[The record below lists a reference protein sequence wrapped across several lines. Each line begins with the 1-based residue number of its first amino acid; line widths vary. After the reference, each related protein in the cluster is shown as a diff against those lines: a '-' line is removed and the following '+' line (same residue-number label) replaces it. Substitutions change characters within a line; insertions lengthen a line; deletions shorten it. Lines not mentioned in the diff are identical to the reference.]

1 MQTDYTIRL
10 TEDAGFISATMNWGS
25 NSQTRFESPEA
36 FLRWLTEGE
45 GTMLGLGRG
54 RSTLNTT
61 GGDLARI
68 IQAAMDENL
77 QSGEVKV

>member
-10 TEDAGFISATMNWGS
+10 TEAAGFISATMNWGS

-36 FLRWLTEGE
+36 FLRWLTEG
-45 GTMLGLGRG
+45 GGHALGRG

-61 GGDLARI
+61 GEDLARI

-77 QSGEVKV
+77 RAGEVKV

>member
-10 TEDAGFISATMNWGS
+10 TKHAGFISATMNWGS

-45 GTMLGLGRG
+45 VKVRP
-54 RSTLNTT
+54 RENASLNTT

-68 IQAAMDENL
+68 IQAAMDER
-77 QSGEVKV
+77 QAGEVEA

>member
-25 NSQTRFESPEA
+25 NSQTRFESPVA
-36 FLRWLTEGE
+36 LLRWLTEDGP
-45 GTMLGLGRG
+45 RP
-54 RSTLNTT
+54 TLNTT

-68 IQAAMDENL
+68 IQAAMD
-77 QSGEVKV
+77 GEVKV